1 MRKQL
6 IKNFDV
12 YLFETF
18 NELNSA
24 SCSENDL
31 SSEILYFRNSEKGT
45 NELTG
50 EEKISNS
57 KEIPYI
63 KSDKEKIIIDIKMD
77 ESNKVKNNKQK
88 NLGRKRKGV
97 SNKKCRH
104 TKFSDDN
111 TRRKIKRIIISE
123 LQDYINKKIKVI
135 FENETGN
142 GLIEKKL
149 MKLAQDQIS
158 EAGVEFDQQFL
169 YKKLK
174 DIFSEKVTSRITNY
188 TPDRNKEV
196 IDELLNDENEE
207 RRNFFK
213 GLFDITFGD
222 CIKYFRGDY
231 LYNEYLQGLKK
242 FSDIQEQ
249 MEKDQ
254 GIMFTKHF
262 IKYLYNY
269 EKIINNKR
277 PRKNKK

>member
-1 MRKQL
+1 
-6 IKNFDV
+6 
-12 YLFETF
+12 
-18 NELNSA
+18 
-24 SCSENDL
+24 
-31 SSEILYFRNSEKGT
+31 
-45 NELTG
+45 
-50 EEKISNS
+50 
-57 KEIPYI
+57 
-63 KSDKEKIIIDIKMD
+63 MD

-188 TPDRNKEV
+188 TLDRNKEV

-207 RRNFFK
+207 KRNFFK

>member
-18 NELNSA
+18 NELNNA
-24 SCSENDL
+24 SCLENDL

-207 RRNFFK
+207 KRNFFK

>member
-1 MRKQL
+1 MRKQFN
-6 IKNFDV
+6 KNFDV
-12 YLFETF
+12 YSFEMVNDF
-18 NELNSA
+18 NNTSFLEYDLNS
-24 SCSENDL
+24 EMV
-31 SSEILYFRNSEKGT
+31 YFHNSEKCT

-77 ESNKVKNNKQK
+77 ESNNVKNNNQK
-88 NLGRKRKGV
+88 RLGRKRKGV

-111 TRRKIKRIIISE
+111 TRRKIKRITISE
-123 LQDYINKKIKVI
+123 LQDYINKKIKEI
-135 FENETGN
+135 YKNEIGN

-149 MKLAQDQIS
+149 MKLSQDQIS

-169 YKKLK
+169 CKKLK

-188 TPDRNKEV
+188 TSDRNKEV

-242 FSDIQEQ
+242 FSDIKEQ
-249 MEKDQ
+249 FEKNEGD
-254 GIMFTKHF
+254 IFTKHF

-277 PRKNKK
+277 PRKK

>member
-24 SCSENDL
+24 SCLENDL

>member
-188 TPDRNKEV
+188 TLDRNKEV